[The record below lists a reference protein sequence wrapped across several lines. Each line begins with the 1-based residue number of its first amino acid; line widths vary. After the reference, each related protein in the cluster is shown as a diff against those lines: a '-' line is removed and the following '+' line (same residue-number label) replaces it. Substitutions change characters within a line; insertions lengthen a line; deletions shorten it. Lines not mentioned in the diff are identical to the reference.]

1 MRIVDRVLS
10 AVLGM
15 ALLVAGLLVAVEIML
30 AGLGRSPWL
39 APYDRWAES
48 ASTTPWSDPDLRV
61 VFVGLIV
68 VGVLLLLVEGARR
81 RPEVLALAAQGPG
94 VVALLERREVERWLV
109 ERVGGVE
116 GVADAGVRISNGRT
130 LVEATSVGRDTTT
143 VEPGVREV
151 ASQSLESLGLD
162 RPMRLAVKVRPRQER
177 R

>member
-15 ALLVAGLLVAVEIML
+15 ALLVAGLLVAVEIVL

-48 ASTTPWSDPDLRV
+48 ASTMPWSDPDLRIL
-61 VFVGLIV
+61 FVGLIV
-68 VGVLLLLVEGARR
+68 MGVLLLVMEGARR

-94 VVALLERREVERWLV
+94 VVAVLERREVERWLV
-109 ERVGGVE
+109 DRVEGVE
-116 GVADAGVRISNGRT
+116 GVADAGVRISHGRT
-130 LVEATSVGRDTTT
+130 LVEASSVGRDTTT

-151 ASQSLESLGLD
+151 ASHCLESLGLD
-162 RPMRLAVKVRPRQER
+162 RPTRLAVKVRPRQER